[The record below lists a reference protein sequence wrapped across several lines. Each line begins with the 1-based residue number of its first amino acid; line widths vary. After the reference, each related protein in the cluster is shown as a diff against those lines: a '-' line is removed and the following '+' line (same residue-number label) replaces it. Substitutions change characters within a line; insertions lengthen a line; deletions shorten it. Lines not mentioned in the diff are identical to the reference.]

1 MTMTSCPCN
10 EHLIHASLMSL
21 ITKTKSH
28 DPNNQ
33 KQILTCAEIDFL
45 HVKICSPGVCRES
58 TSCNGLAIIAL

>member
-1 MTMTSCPCN
+1 MTSCPCN

-28 DPNNQ
+28 EPNNQ

-45 HVKICSPGVCRES
+45 HMLKF
-58 TSCNGLAIIAL
+58 AALECAENPLHVMA